1 MKISQLCKMI
11 EDSIHN
17 GKYPLEDQQKY
28 FANSLQVINRSDSDY
43 DLKESS
49 GEIKVEV
56 RTQGLYVIS
65 NYVSNIEHLPG
76 VIEVDVLDSFKML
89 CRRLGRIIIQ
99 EKKSDNGN
107 NPKDTT
113 ISTIEKLHQPNQF
126 SNKENSNI

>member
-1 MKISQLCKMI
+1 MI

-43 DLKESS
+43 DLKKGS

-56 RTQGLYVIS
+56 RIQGLYVTS

-89 CRRLGRIIIQ
+89 CRRLGRIMIQ
-99 EKKSDNGN
+99 EKPDNGN

>member
-1 MKISQLCKMI
+1 MI

-28 FANSLQVINRSDSDY
+28 FANSLQVINKSDSDY
-43 DLKESS
+43 DLKKGS

-56 RTQGLYVIS
+56 RIQGLYVTS

-89 CRRLGRIIIQ
+89 CRRLGRIMIQ
-99 EKKSDNGN
+99 EKPDNGN
-107 NPKDTT
+107 NPKGTT

-126 SNKENSNI
+126 SNKDNSNI